1 MRIPQGAGV
10 RGGLIAGALAALL
23 LAGCGGQNGR
33 GTAPEGAPQ
42 RIICAT
48 PAVTEIVYA
57 LGCGDRIVGVSEF
70 ADWPPE
76 AAQKPV
82 IGGAL
87 APNREKILALK
98 PDWILA
104 QGRSEVLGS
113 FAKAQ
118 GIGFASL
125 PLDTLADLRAMIT
138 GFAAAL
144 GVEDRG
150 RKLLADMDA
159 AFAAI
164 PVSGTTP
171 VFLALGHVP
180 GDFSGLMTSGPG
192 TFLSEIVEK
201 AGGSN
206 VFADV
211 KALWPK
217 ISQETLIRRA
227 PAVILDFQTAP
238 ADAARR
244 AALTADWEK
253 LGFEPGQ
260 VRILEEDYLLKP
272 GPRAARSA
280 ARMAAA
286 LAGKP

>member
-10 RGGLIAGALAALL
+10 RGGLIVWALAVF
-23 LAGCGGQNGR
+23 LAGCGGKSGGR
-33 GTAPEGAPQ
+33 IAPETVPQ
-42 RIICAT
+42 RVICAT

-76 AAQKPV
+76 AAQKPR

-87 APNREKILALK
+87 APNREKILVLK
-98 PDWILA
+98 PDLILS
-104 QGRSEVLGS
+104 QGQSELLGS
-113 FAKAQ
+113 YAKAQ

-125 PLDTLADLRAMIT
+125 PLDTLGDLRAMIA

-144 GVEDRG
+144 GVKDRG
-150 RKLLADMDA
+150 LELLAEMDA
-159 AFAAI
+159 DFAAI
-164 PVSGTTP
+164 YVAGTTP

-180 GDFSGLMTSGPG
+180 GDLSGLMTSGPG
-192 TFLSEIVEK
+192 TFLSEIVAK

-206 VFADV
+206 VFSDV
-211 KALWPK
+211 NILWPK

-238 ADAARR
+238 ADEDRR
-244 AALTADWEK
+244 GALVADWEK
-253 LGFEPGQ
+253 LGFRAGQ
-260 VRILEEDYLLKP
+260 VRILTEDYLLKP
-272 GPRAARSA
+272 GPRAAQSA
-280 ARMAAA
+280 ARIAAA
-286 LAGKP
+286 ISGQP